1 MQVLVATKT
10 RFQIFHIAALRFY
23 ESDVVQ
29 VLTPPARA
37 SHAYALPL
45 LSYLHMRVCP
55 RSTVRL
61 CMRMRVYGHVC
72 MYACMHARGGSCSRC
87 TGPSLFLPLRRF
99 SSLALVFLCVRAHF
113 LPFACAAVPSLQC
126 VEFLLTSMYSNLS
139 VEKKTGNIHG
149 GVPSFPHLI
158 L

>member
-72 MYACMHARGGSCSRC
+72 MYACMHACMQVNIDKDEGEV
-87 TGPSLFLPLRRF
+87 LRR
-99 SSLALVFLCVRAHF
+99 SMCARDRA
-113 LPFACAAVPSLQC
+113 
-126 VEFLLTSMYSNLS
+126 
-139 VEKKTGNIHG
+139 G
-149 GVPSFPHLI
+149 GRDGKEGRRRQRWRVG
-158 L
+158 

>member
-1 MQVLVATKT
+1 MSVLISAN
-10 RFQIFHIAALRFY
+10 FIANPCQAEPLP
-23 ESDVVQ
+23 S
-29 VLTPPARA
+29 
-37 SHAYALPL
+37 AYATLTGARPE
-45 LSYLHMRVCP
+45 HGR
-55 RSTVRL
+55 
-61 CMRMRVYGHVC
+61 
-72 MYACMHARGGSCSRC
+72 RGGSCSRC